1 MAEQSNRIQFLK
13 DALKKLA
20 TAVREVSKGLIDLDK
35 IVSKITGSTREMG
48 KEAEKASKGI
58 NKLNKAQKEN
68 ATNTSKADKANK
80 GLFSSIGKNLKT
92 IVSFYGAY
100 QVLNLALVAFRELT
114 IGSAKRAIALEKSLG
129 DLAAV
134 AGLTTEEVGR
144 LKDVVF
150 DVAGATSLTATEVV
164 ALQKELAKL
173 GTSVEDIENLTRPIA
188 LLSQALGE
196 DPGGVA
202 ATLKKTL
209 NMFQATTEEADRFA
223 NILTGAVNE
232 SALTLQ
238 DLGTALGYVGPLGR
252 QLGVSFEETAA
263 LLGILADNGFKAN
276 KAGTGLRQFFISAAK
291 DGRPFNEFLEDIA
304 NRNLDVTEAVQLF
317 NKTGASQAL
326 ILGEN
331 VERFKQ
337 LSQELTQSD
346 RLFIANAKQMAT
358 TQGQLDLLASAYD
371 KLSTRIGEVIIGT
384 NAFIDLI
391 AVLDNEAAG
400 LAQSYKFIAKASKET
415 AEEIDNLRE
424 QLRLFGTDS
433 LTAGDEAIGLGQ
445 AFGMLQKSGDFSSF
459 AIRDVLFEVN
469 YELDRGATLYE
480 AFEAAQERGFFG
492 AQRLASATLELFKA
506 LKSQAQGQDDAFIAM
521 EANNDVVKRYGEDYR
536 SLVSLTE
543 EGINV
548 DKEKAHLQKQ
558 INEDIS
564 KYSDELKKL
573 RSNQVPTSEE
583 QENIKILEKRIALLK
598 DQAIKTKNLEVSEET
613 LASQRKKADKE
624 AQDRFKTELSDL
636 LSRIKETEKAIADLP
651 EGVSDKVFMQQV
663 DLLTG
668 FFGSS
673 EDVIAQAKER
683 FGADSDFVKGLI
695 KTFEKATQDINVK
708 LPSAELPGLSMEELK
723 QELKDAITAIKEQE
737 KLIKEGLSESISAE
751 QFLFQVDLL
760 TALFGDAEDIISE
773 AERLYGENS
782 QFVKDLKKV
791 FKDAAEEVSVGLP
804 KATKSTLDLTTKSL
818 LETIDFI
825 KNNLKEFEKI
835 KLGDVIEEGL
845 KTAADAL
852 SNFNDVALEN
862 TTNRLEAEKDAISNR
877 YSVEEDILRS
887 QLDNQLIT
895 ESQFRTKQLELRRAQ
910 IAKENSIDKKI
921 FDSEKK
927 KDKQDAGIDYLVAL
941 ASIVPTLIAYDKTA
955 DPVSVLTKAAITG
968 GLATVAFGAEIAAIN
983 QRKFFPKQFAE
994 GGMVNGPSH
1003 DQGGVPFSVQGTAGY
1018 EMEGGEF
1025 IVNKRA
1031 TSMHRDLLERIN
1043 DSHKVRPLAGAYKFA
1058 QGGLVTAQANESVD
1072 YLKAIAEATTSTAIQ
1087 TSKPVRAFVSS
1098 KDLRSN
1104 ETERRLRDRND
1115 RI

>member
-35 IVSKITGSTREMG
+35 IVSRITGSTRDLG
-48 KEAEKASKGI
+48 KEMNTASKGVNQMNKQLQENEQRTKKADKASKGFFG
-58 NKLNKAQKEN
+58 N
-68 ATNTSKADKANK
+68 
-80 GLFSSIGKNLKT
+80 IGKNLKT

-100 QVLNLALVAFRELT
+100 QVLNLALRAFRELT
-114 IGSAKRAIALEKSLG
+114 IGSAKKAIEFEKALA

-134 AGLTTEEVGR
+134 AGLTTKEVDR
-144 LKDVVF
+144 LKNVVF
-150 DVAGATSLTATEVV
+150 DVAGVTSLTAIEVV

-173 GTSVEDIENLTRPIA
+173 GTSVSDIENLTRPIA

-209 NMFQATTEEADRFA
+209 NMFQATSGEADRFA
-223 NILTGAVNE
+223 NVLVGAVNE

-276 KAGTGLRQFFISAAK
+276 KAGTGLRQFFITAAK

-331 VERFKQ
+331 IEKFKQ
-337 LSQELTQSD
+337 LSEELNKAD
-346 RLFIANAKQMAT
+346 RLFMANAKQMAT

-371 KLSTRIGEVIIGT
+371 KFLINAGDVYTRTELFLELLERLDPASAGQAR
-384 NAFIDLI
+384 AFKFISSASDKG
-391 AVLDNEAAG
+391 AESLDN
-400 LAQSYKFIAKASKET
+400 LT
-415 AEEIDNLRE
+415 
-424 QLRLFGTDS
+424 TS
-433 LTAGDEAIGLGQ
+433 L
-445 AFGMLQKSGDFSSF
+445 
-459 AIRDVLFEVN
+459 
-469 YELDRGATLYE
+469 
-480 AFEAAQERGFFG
+480 
-492 AQRLASATLELFKA
+492 
-506 LKSQAQGQDDAFIAM
+506 
-521 EANNDVVKRYGEDYR
+521 
-536 SLVSLTE
+536 
-543 EGINV
+543 INFNTT
-548 DKEKAHLQKQ
+548 Q
-558 INEDIS
+558 
-564 KYSDELKKL
+564 
-573 RSNQVPTSEE
+573 EE
-583 QENIKILEKRIALLK
+583 QEAGSKALFQILREGSDLTDKQLLQLEKRFNALKKEEPELRLSDFLQRRVNESVRDAGLFLEGVIDLSAERAKSLRAQRIEELATNDQYEAAVELTQELTESAKEGVMTYEEQTRVTKGLESELTRLQETRENQKELDIEEITVLEKRIALYEELL
-598 DQAIKTKNLEVSEET
+598 TSVKNLEN
-613 LASQRKKADKE
+613 SQEAINERRKKADKE
-624 AQDRFKTELSDL
+624 AQDRFKTELADL
-636 LSRIKETEKAIADLP
+636 LIRIKETEEAIDGLTVEGAEEALFGSDKAI
-651 EGVSDKVFMQQV
+651 GQI
-663 DLLTG
+663 DLLDA
-668 FFGSS
+668 FFGGA
-673 EDVIAQAKER
+673 EDIIAEATKR
-683 FGADSDFVKGLI
+683 FGADSEIVKELT
-695 KTFEKATQDINVK
+695 KT
-708 LPSAELPGLSMEELK
+708 LK
-723 QELKDAITAIKEQE
+723 KTA
-737 KLIKEGLSESISAE
+737 ESISVSLPKEVGETIELPIKVAFIPE
-751 QFLFQVDLL
+751 KDIELPTPQPPDVDITTFLDK
-760 TALFGDAEDIISE
+760 AKE
-773 AERLYGENS
+773 A
-782 QFVKDLKKV
+782 
-791 FKDAAEEVSVGLP
+791 FKDF
-804 KATKSTLDLTTKSL
+804 DW
-818 LETIDFI
+818 
-825 KNNLKEFEKI
+825 
-835 KLGDVIEEGL
+835 GDVIVDSV
-845 KTAADAL
+845 KTATDAIDA
-852 SNFNDVALEN
+852 FNETALEN
-862 TTNRLEAEKDAISNR
+862 TRNRLDSEKDAIAQR
-877 YSVEEDILRS
+877 YSVEQDILKS

-941 ASIVPTLIAYDKTA
+941 ASIIPNLIIEDKEA
-955 DPVSVLTKAAITG
+955 NPLALQIKSAITA

>member
-35 IVSKITGSTREMG
+35 MVSRITGSTREMG
-48 KEAEKASKGI
+48 KEADKASKGI

-80 GLFSSIGKNLKT
+80 GLFSNIGKNLKT

-100 QVLNLALVAFRELT
+100 QVLNLALRAFRELT
-114 IGSAKRAIALEKSLG
+114 IGSAKKAIEFEKALA

-134 AGLTTEEVGR
+134 AGLTTKEVDR
-144 LKDVVF
+144 LKNVVF
-150 DVAGATSLTATEVV
+150 DVAGVTSLTAIEVV

-173 GTSVEDIENLTRPIA
+173 GTSVSDIENLTRPIA

-209 NMFQATTEEADRFA
+209 NMFQATSGEADRFA
-223 NILTGAVNE
+223 NVLVGAVNE

-276 KAGTGLRQFFISAAK
+276 KAGTGLRQFFITAAK

-331 VERFKQ
+331 IEKFKQ
-337 LSQELTQSD
+337 LSEELNKAD
-346 RLFIANAKQMAT
+346 RLFMANAKQMAT

-371 KLSTRIGEVIIGT
+371 KFLINAGDVYTRTELFLELLERLDPASAGQAR
-384 NAFIDLI
+384 AFKFISSASDKG
-391 AVLDNEAAG
+391 AESLDNLTTSLINFNTTQEEQEAG
-400 LAQSYKFIAKASKET
+400 SKALFQ
-415 AEEIDNLRE
+415 ILRE
-424 QLRLFGTDS
+424 GSDLTDKQLLQLEKRFNALKKEEPQLRLSDFLQRRVNESVRDAGLFLEGVIDLSAERAKS
-433 LTAGDEAIGLGQ
+433 LRAQRIE
-445 AFGMLQKSGDFSSF
+445 
-459 AIRDVLFEVN
+459 
-469 YELDRGATLYE
+469 ELATNDQYE
-480 AFEAAQERGFFG
+480 AAVELTQE
-492 AQRLASATLELFKA
+492 
-506 LKSQAQGQDDAFIAM
+506 
-521 EANNDVVKRYGEDYR
+521 
-536 SLVSLTE
+536 LTE
-543 EGINV
+543 SAKEGV
-548 DKEKAHLQKQ
+548 MT
-558 INEDIS
+558 
-564 KYSDELKKL
+564 Y
-573 RSNQVPTSEE
+573 EE
-583 QENIKILEKRIALLK
+583 QTRVTKGLESELTRLQETRENQKGLDIEEITVLEKRIALYEELL
-598 DQAIKTKNLEVSEET
+598 TSVKNLEN
-613 LASQRKKADKE
+613 SQEAINERRKKADKE

-636 LSRIKETEKAIADLP
+636 LIRIKETEEAIDGLTVEGAEEALFGSDKAI
-651 EGVSDKVFMQQV
+651 GQI
-663 DLLTG
+663 DLLNA
-668 FFGSS
+668 FFGSA
-673 EDVIAQAKER
+673 EDIIAEATKR
-683 FGADSDFVKGLI
+683 FGADSEIVKELT
-695 KTFEKATQDINVK
+695 KT
-708 LPSAELPGLSMEELK
+708 LK
-723 QELKDAITAIKEQE
+723 KTA
-737 KLIKEGLSESISAE
+737 ESISVSLPKE
-751 QFLFQVDLL
+751 E
-760 TALFGDAEDIISE
+760 GDIIELPIKVAPKIEVDNDIELATPQPFDIVIPTFLDKVKE
-773 AERLYGENS
+773 A
-782 QFVKDLKKV
+782 FKDL
-791 FKDAAEEVSVGLP
+791 DW
-804 KATKSTLDLTTKSL
+804 
-818 LETIDFI
+818 
-825 KNNLKEFEKI
+825 
-835 KLGDVIEEGL
+835 GDVIVDSV
-845 KTAADAL
+845 KTATDAIDA
-852 SNFNDVALEN
+852 FNETALEN
-862 TTNRLEAEKDAISNR
+862 TRNRLDSEKDAIAQR
-877 YSVEEDILRS
+877 YSIEQDILKS

-910 IAKENSIDKKI
+910 IAKENTIDKKI

-968 GLATVAFGAEIAAIN
+968 ALATTAFGAEIAAIN

-1043 DSHKVRPLAGAYKFA
+1043 DSHKVRPLSGAYKFA

>member
-35 IVSKITGSTREMG
+35 IVSKITGKTRDLG
-48 KEAEKASKGI
+48 KEMNTASKGVNQMNKQLQENEQRTRKADKASKG
-58 NKLNKAQKEN
+58 
-68 ATNTSKADKANK
+68 
-80 GLFSSIGKNLKT
+80 LFSNIGKNLKT

-100 QVLNLALVAFRELT
+100 QVLNLALSAFRELT
-114 IGSAKRAIALEKSLG
+114 IGSAKRAIALEKSLA

-173 GTSVEDIENLTRPIA
+173 GTSVEDIENLTKPIA

-196 DPGGVA
+196 DAGGVA

-223 NILTGAVNE
+223 NVLVGAVNE

-276 KAGTGLRQFFISAAK
+276 KAGTGLRQFFITAAK

-331 VERFKQ
+331 IERFKQ

-371 KLSTRIGEVIIGT
+371 KFSTQLGESITKTDIFLT
-384 NAFIDLI
+384 LI
-391 AVLDNEAAG
+391 AL
-400 LAQSYKFIAKASKET
+400 
-415 AEEIDNLRE
+415 
-424 QLRLFGTDS
+424 
-433 LTAGDEAIGLGQ
+433 
-445 AFGMLQKSGDFSSF
+445 
-459 AIRDVLFEVN
+459 
-469 YELDRGATLYE
+469 LDRE
-480 AFEAAQERGFFG
+480 
-492 AQRLASATLELFKA
+492 ASATAKAYGTLANATDEQKESIDNIVSSLREFNNETKGSDREIQAVSEAFDLLELS
-506 LKSQAQGQDDAFIAM
+506 LKGIDKDEFLEDFNKQLENTGDIQESLINIGRTWNNVSLQTAINLKEIIGILYNQSKSLDDAYIAQ
-521 EANNDVVKRYGEDYR
+521 EANNESVKRYKAEYNG
-536 SLVSLTE
+536 LLSLTR

-548 DKEKAHLQKQ
+548 DKEKAILTKNIDAEIETLGKASFKAASERDFEQQK
-558 INEDIS
+558 II
-564 KYSDELKKL
+564 
-573 RSNQVPTSEE
+573 
-583 QENIKILEKRIALLK
+583 IKRIALLK
-598 DQAIKTKNLEVSEET
+598 EQKDNIEKLGVSEE
-613 LASQRKKADKE
+613 LLSKQRKKADKE
-624 AQDRFKTELSDL
+624 AQDRFKTELSNYIE
-636 LSRIKETEKAIADLP
+636 RIKETEKAIADLP

-673 EDVIAQAKER
+673 EDIIAQATDR
-683 FGADSDFVKGLI
+683 FGADSDFVKALI
-695 KTFEKATQDINVK
+695 KA
-708 LPSAELPGLSMEELK
+708 
-723 QELKDAITAIKEQE
+723 LKDASEKVSVELPKEAKDPFADTVLDTSELEAFNEDNIDVDGVTKVAKSLKE
-737 KLIKEGLSESISAE
+737 KFGEAFKGLDIGEIIKEGL
-751 QFLFQVDLL
+751 D
-760 TALFGDAEDIISE
+760 
-773 AERLYGENS
+773 
-782 QFVKDLKKV
+782 
-791 FKDAAEEVSVGLP
+791 
-804 KATKSTLDLTTKSL
+804 
-818 LETIDFI
+818 
-825 KNNLKEFEKI
+825 
-835 KLGDVIEEGL
+835 
-845 KTAADAL
+845 TAADAL
-852 SNFNDVALEN
+852 SDFNDVALEN

-941 ASIVPTLIAYDKTA
+941 ASIVPTLIAKGDTA
-955 DPVSVLTKAAITG
+955 DPLTLSIKSAVTA

-1031 TSMHRDLLERIN
+1031 TAMHRDLLERIN

>member
-35 IVSKITGSTREMG
+35 IVSRITGSTRDLG
-48 KEAEKASKGI
+48 KEMNTASKGVNQMNKQLQENEQRTKKADKASKGFFG
-58 NKLNKAQKEN
+58 N
-68 ATNTSKADKANK
+68 
-80 GLFSSIGKNLKT
+80 IGKNLKT

-100 QVLNLALVAFRELT
+100 QVLNLALRAFRELT
-114 IGSAKRAIALEKSLG
+114 IGSAKKAIEFEKALA

-134 AGLTTEEVGR
+134 AGLTTKEVDR
-144 LKDVVF
+144 LKNVVF
-150 DVAGATSLTATEVV
+150 DVAGVTSLTAIEVV

-173 GTSVEDIENLTRPIA
+173 GTSVSDIENLTRPIA

-209 NMFQATTEEADRFA
+209 NMFQATSGEADRFA
-223 NILTGAVNE
+223 NVLVGAVNE

-276 KAGTGLRQFFISAAK
+276 KAGTGLRQFFITAAK

-331 VERFKQ
+331 IEKFKQ
-337 LSQELTQSD
+337 LSEELNKAD
-346 RLFIANAKQMAT
+346 RLFMANAKQMAT

-371 KLSTRIGEVIIGT
+371 KFLINAGDVYTRTELFLELLERLDPASAGQAR
-384 NAFIDLI
+384 AFKFISSASDKG
-391 AVLDNEAAG
+391 AESLDNLTTSLINFNTTQEEQEAG
-400 LAQSYKFIAKASKET
+400 SKALFQ
-415 AEEIDNLRE
+415 ILRE
-424 QLRLFGTDS
+424 GSDLTDKQLLQLEKRFNALKKEEPQLRLSDFLQRRVNESVRDAGLFLEGVIDLSAERAKS
-433 LTAGDEAIGLGQ
+433 LRAQRIE
-445 AFGMLQKSGDFSSF
+445 
-459 AIRDVLFEVN
+459 
-469 YELDRGATLYE
+469 ELATNDQYE
-480 AFEAAQERGFFG
+480 AAVELTQE
-492 AQRLASATLELFKA
+492 
-506 LKSQAQGQDDAFIAM
+506 
-521 EANNDVVKRYGEDYR
+521 
-536 SLVSLTE
+536 LTE
-543 EGINV
+543 SAKEGV
-548 DKEKAHLQKQ
+548 MT
-558 INEDIS
+558 
-564 KYSDELKKL
+564 Y
-573 RSNQVPTSEE
+573 EE
-583 QENIKILEKRIALLK
+583 QTRVTKGLESELTRLQETRENQKGLDIEEITVLEKRIALYEELL
-598 DQAIKTKNLEVSEET
+598 TSVKNLEN
-613 LASQRKKADKE
+613 SQEAINERRKKADKE

-636 LSRIKETEKAIADLP
+636 LIRIKETEEAIDGLTVEGAEEALFGSDKAI
-651 EGVSDKVFMQQV
+651 GQI
-663 DLLTG
+663 DLLNA
-668 FFGSS
+668 FFGSA
-673 EDVIAQAKER
+673 EDIIAEATKR
-683 FGADSDFVKGLI
+683 FGADSEIVKELT
-695 KTFEKATQDINVK
+695 KT
-708 LPSAELPGLSMEELK
+708 LK
-723 QELKDAITAIKEQE
+723 KTA
-737 KLIKEGLSESISAE
+737 ESISVSLPKE
-751 QFLFQVDLL
+751 E
-760 TALFGDAEDIISE
+760 GDIIELPIKVAPKIEVDNDIELATPQPFDIVIPTFLDKVKE
-773 AERLYGENS
+773 A
-782 QFVKDLKKV
+782 FKDL
-791 FKDAAEEVSVGLP
+791 DW
-804 KATKSTLDLTTKSL
+804 
-818 LETIDFI
+818 
-825 KNNLKEFEKI
+825 
-835 KLGDVIEEGL
+835 GDVIVDSV
-845 KTAADAL
+845 KTATDAIDA
-852 SNFNDVALEN
+852 FNETALEN
-862 TTNRLEAEKDAISNR
+862 TRNRLDSEKDAIAQR
-877 YSVEEDILRS
+877 YSIEQDILKS

-910 IAKENSIDKKI
+910 IAKENTIDKKI

-968 GLATVAFGAEIAAIN
+968 ALATTAFGAEIAAIN

-1043 DSHKVRPLAGAYKFA
+1043 DSHKVRPLSGAYKFA

>member
-1 MAEQSNRIQFLK
+1 MRS
-13 DALKKLA
+13 
-20 TAVREVSKGLIDLDK
+20 
-35 IVSKITGSTREMG
+35 
-48 KEAEKASKGI
+48 
-58 NKLNKAQKEN
+58 
-68 ATNTSKADKANK
+68 
-80 GLFSSIGKNLKT
+80 
-92 IVSFYGAY
+92 
-100 QVLNLALVAFRELT
+100 
-114 IGSAKRAIALEKSLG
+114 
-129 DLAAV
+129 
-134 AGLTTEEVGR
+134 
-144 LKDVVF
+144 
-150 DVAGATSLTATEVV
+150 
-164 ALQKELAKL
+164 L

-196 DPGGVA
+196 DAGGVA

-371 KLSTRIGEVIIGT
+371 KFSTKLGEVITQSDI
-384 NAFIDLI
+384 FLSLI
-391 AVLDNEAAG
+391 AVFDRQSAGQASAYRIIADSAEETQMSINELTKAQRRFGEGSQESISDLELVEKAFDSLGETVDITRVDFLFEFNKELEKTGNVQEALTELGKTWNNELNEAALTIQG
-400 LAQSYKFIAKASKET
+400 LIDITYAQSK
-415 AEEIDNLRE
+415 
-424 QLRLFGTDS
+424 S
-433 LTAGDEAIGLGQ
+433 LDDAYI
-445 AFGMLQKSGDFSSF
+445 
-459 AIRDVLFEVN
+459 
-469 YELDRGATLYE
+469 
-480 AFEAAQERGFFG
+480 AQE
-492 AQRLASATLELFKA
+492 
-506 LKSQAQGQDDAFIAM
+506 
-521 EANNDVVKRYGEDYR
+521 ANSESVKRYKREYQG
-536 SLVSLTE
+536 LLSLTKD
-543 EGINV
+543 GINV
-548 DKEKAHLQKQ
+548 DKEKAQLTKQ
-558 INEDIS
+558 IDAEISALQEASFKAAADRNFEEQNIIVKRISLLKQQKTDI
-564 KYSDELKKL
+564 DELAI
-573 RSNQVPTSEE
+573 SEE
-583 QENIKILEKRIALLK
+583 ILAE
-598 DQAIKTKNLEVSEET
+598 
-613 LASQRKKADKE
+613 QRKKADKE
-624 AQDRFKTELSDL
+624 AQDRFKTELSNYIE
-636 LSRIKETEKAIADLP
+636 RIKETEKAIADLP

-673 EDVIAQAKER
+673 EDIIAQATDR
-683 FGADSDFVKGLI
+683 FGADSDFVKALI
-695 KTFEKATQDINVK
+695 KA
-708 LPSAELPGLSMEELK
+708 
-723 QELKDAITAIKEQE
+723 LKDATKKVSVELPKDPFADTVLDTSALEAFNEDNIDIDGVTKVAKSLKEKFGE
-737 KLIKEGLSESISAE
+737 AFKGLDIGEIIKEG
-751 QFLFQVDLL
+751 
-760 TALFGDAEDIISE
+760 
-773 AERLYGENS
+773 
-782 QFVKDLKKV
+782 
-791 FKDAAEEVSVGLP
+791 
-804 KATKSTLDLTTKSL
+804 
-818 LETIDFI
+818 
-825 KNNLKEFEKI
+825 
-835 KLGDVIEEGL
+835 IE
-845 KTAADAL
+845 TAADAL
-852 SNFNDVALEN
+852 SDFNDVALEN

-895 ESQFRTKQLELRRAQ
+895 ESQFRTKQLELRRSQ

-1031 TSMHRDLLERIN
+1031 TAMHRDLLERIN

-1058 QGGLVTAQANESVD
+1058 QGGLVTA
-1072 YLKAIAEATTSTAIQ
+1072 TS
-1087 TSKPVRAFVSS
+1087 
-1098 KDLRSN
+1098 
-1104 ETERRLRDRND
+1104 
-1115 RI
+1115 

>member
-35 IVSKITGSTREMG
+35 IVSRITGSTRDLG
-48 KEAEKASKGI
+48 KEMNTASKGVNQMNKQLQENEQRTKKADKASKGFFG
-58 NKLNKAQKEN
+58 N
-68 ATNTSKADKANK
+68 
-80 GLFSSIGKNLKT
+80 IGKNLKT

-100 QVLNLALVAFRELT
+100 QVLNLALRAFRELT
-114 IGSAKRAIALEKSLG
+114 IGSAKKAIEFEKALA

-134 AGLTTEEVGR
+134 AGLTTKEVDR
-144 LKDVVF
+144 LKNVVF
-150 DVAGATSLTATEVV
+150 DVAGVTSLTAIEVV

-173 GTSVEDIENLTRPIA
+173 GTSVSDIENLTRPIA

-209 NMFQATTEEADRFA
+209 NMFQATSGEADRFA
-223 NILTGAVNE
+223 NVLVGAVNE

-276 KAGTGLRQFFISAAK
+276 KAGTGLRQFFITAAK

-331 VERFKQ
+331 IEKFKQ
-337 LSQELTQSD
+337 LSEELNKAD
-346 RLFIANAKQMAT
+346 RLFMANAKQMAT

-371 KLSTRIGEVIIGT
+371 KFLINAGDVYTRTELFLELLERLYPASAGQAR
-384 NAFIDLI
+384 AFKFISSASDKG
-391 AVLDNEAAG
+391 AESLDNLTTSLINFNTTQEEQEAG
-400 LAQSYKFIAKASKET
+400 SKALFQ
-415 AEEIDNLRE
+415 ILRE
-424 QLRLFGTDS
+424 GSDLTDKQLLQLEKRFNALKKEEPQLRLSDFLQRRVNESVRDAGLFLEGVIDLSAERAKS
-433 LTAGDEAIGLGQ
+433 LRAQRIE
-445 AFGMLQKSGDFSSF
+445 
-459 AIRDVLFEVN
+459 
-469 YELDRGATLYE
+469 ELATNDQYE
-480 AFEAAQERGFFG
+480 AAVELTQE
-492 AQRLASATLELFKA
+492 
-506 LKSQAQGQDDAFIAM
+506 
-521 EANNDVVKRYGEDYR
+521 
-536 SLVSLTE
+536 LTE
-543 EGINV
+543 SAKEGV
-548 DKEKAHLQKQ
+548 MT
-558 INEDIS
+558 
-564 KYSDELKKL
+564 Y
-573 RSNQVPTSEE
+573 EE
-583 QENIKILEKRIALLK
+583 QTRVTKGLESELTRLQETRENQKGLDIEEITVLEKRIALYEELL
-598 DQAIKTKNLEVSEET
+598 TSVKNLEN
-613 LASQRKKADKE
+613 SQEAINERRKKADKE

-636 LSRIKETEKAIADLP
+636 LIRIKETEEAIDGLTVEGAEEALFGSDKAI
-651 EGVSDKVFMQQV
+651 GQI
-663 DLLTG
+663 DLLNA
-668 FFGSS
+668 FFGSA
-673 EDVIAQAKER
+673 EDIIAEATKR
-683 FGADSDFVKGLI
+683 FGADSEIVKELT
-695 KTFEKATQDINVK
+695 KT
-708 LPSAELPGLSMEELK
+708 LK
-723 QELKDAITAIKEQE
+723 KTA
-737 KLIKEGLSESISAE
+737 ESISVSLPKE
-751 QFLFQVDLL
+751 E
-760 TALFGDAEDIISE
+760 GDIIELPIKVAPKIEVDNDIELATPQPFDIVIPTFLDKVKE
-773 AERLYGENS
+773 A
-782 QFVKDLKKV
+782 FKDL
-791 FKDAAEEVSVGLP
+791 DW
-804 KATKSTLDLTTKSL
+804 
-818 LETIDFI
+818 
-825 KNNLKEFEKI
+825 
-835 KLGDVIEEGL
+835 GDVIVDSV
-845 KTAADAL
+845 KTATDAIDA
-852 SNFNDVALEN
+852 FNETALEN
-862 TTNRLEAEKDAISNR
+862 TRNRLDSEKDAIAQR
-877 YSVEEDILRS
+877 YSIEQDILKS

-910 IAKENSIDKKI
+910 IAKENTIDKKI

-968 GLATVAFGAEIAAIN
+968 ALATTAFGAEIAAIN

-1043 DSHKVRPLAGAYKFA
+1043 DSHKVRPLSGAYKFA

>member
-1 MAEQSNRIQFLK
+1 MSEQSNRIQFLK
-13 DALKKLA
+13 DALNKLA
-20 TAVREVSKGLIDLDK
+20 KAVREVSKGLIDLDK
-35 IVSKITGSTREMG
+35 IVSRITGSTRDLG
-48 KEAEKASKGI
+48 KEMNTASKGVNQMNKQLQENEQRTKKADKASKGFFG
-58 NKLNKAQKEN
+58 N
-68 ATNTSKADKANK
+68 
-80 GLFSSIGKNLKT
+80 IGKNLKT

-100 QVLNLALVAFRELT
+100 QVLNLALSAFRELT
-114 IGSAKRAIALEKSLG
+114 VGSAKRAIALEKSLG

-134 AGLTTEEVGR
+134 AGLTSQEVER
-144 LKDVVF
+144 LRKVVF
-150 DVAGATSLTATEVV
+150 DVAGVTSLTATEVV
-164 ALQKELAKL
+164 SLQKELAKL
-173 GTSVEDIENLTRPIA
+173 GSSVTEIENLTKPIA

-196 DPGGVA
+196 EPGGVA

-209 NMFQATTEEADRFA
+209 NQFQATSEEADRFA

-276 KAGTGLRQFFISAAK
+276 KAGTGLRQFFITAAK

-326 ILGEN
+326 VLGEN
-331 VERFKQ
+331 VEKFKQ

-371 KLSTRIGEVIIGT
+371 KFSTNLGEVITQT
-384 NAFIDLI
+384 NFFINLI
-391 AVLDNEAAG
+391 AILDKEAAG
-400 LAQSYKFIAKASKET
+400 LAGAYKILANETKET
-415 AEEIDNLRE
+415 KEFTEDLVNALRQFSEGDDDPITDVMALGKAIKFVGDQGDFSKRTIDDTYKLLLFYLRQGKDLQEAFEIATEKTGRG
-424 QLRLFGTDS
+424 QLRL
-433 LTAGDEAIGLGQ
+433 LTTTRELVDLLYQQSKGLDEAFI
-445 AFGMLQKSGDFSSF
+445 
-459 AIRDVLFEVN
+459 
-469 YELDRGATLYE
+469 
-480 AFEAAQERGFFG
+480 
-492 AQRLASATLELFKA
+492 
-506 LKSQAQGQDDAFIAM
+506 SQ
-521 EANNDVVKRYGEDYR
+521 EANNDVVQRYRTEYEG
-536 SLVSLTE
+536 LLQLTR
-543 EGINV
+543 EGVEV

-558 INEDIS
+558 INIDIVR
-564 KYSDELKKL
+564 YSNELEGL

-583 QENIKILEKRIALLK
+583 LEKIKILEKRVALLK
-598 DQAIKTKNLEVSEET
+598 EQSVNTGQLSVAEET

-636 LSRIKETEKAIADLP
+636 LSRIKETEEAISGLTV
-651 EGVSDKVFMQQV
+651 EGAEEAIFGSDTAIGQI
-663 DLLTG
+663 DLLNG
-668 FFGSS
+668 FFGSA
-673 EDVIAQAKER
+673 ENIIAEATKR
-683 FGADSDFVKGLI
+683 FGADSEIVKELT
-695 KTFEKATQDINVK
+695 KT
-708 LPSAELPGLSMEELK
+708 LK
-723 QELKDAITAIKEQE
+723 KTA
-737 KLIKEGLSESISAE
+737 ESISVSLPKDVGETIELPIKVAPKVE
-751 QFLFQVDLL
+751 VDNDIELATPLPFDIVIPTFLDKVK
-760 TALFGDAEDIISE
+760 E
-773 AERLYGENS
+773 A
-782 QFVKDLKKV
+782 FKDL
-791 FKDAAEEVSVGLP
+791 DW
-804 KATKSTLDLTTKSL
+804 
-818 LETIDFI
+818 
-825 KNNLKEFEKI
+825 
-835 KLGDVIEEGL
+835 GDVIVDSV
-845 KTAADAL
+845 KTATDAIDA
-852 SNFNDVALEN
+852 FNETALEN
-862 TTNRLEAEKDAISNR
+862 TRNRLDSEKDAIAQR
-877 YSVEEDILRS
+877 YSVEQDILKS

-968 GLATVAFGAEIAAIN
+968 ALATTAFGAEIAAIN
-983 QRKFFPKQFAE
+983 QRKFFPKQFE
-994 GGMVNGPSH
+994 QGGMVSGPSH
-1003 DQGGVPFSVQGTAGY
+1003 AEGGVPFTVQGQGGY

-1043 DSHKVRPLAGAYKFA
+1043 DSQKVRPLSGAYKFA
-1058 QGGLVTAQANESVD
+1058 QGGLVSAQANESVD

>member
-35 IVSKITGSTREMG
+35 IVSRITGSTRDLG
-48 KEAEKASKGI
+48 KEMNTASKGVNQMNKQLQENEQRTKKADKASKG
-58 NKLNKAQKEN
+58 
-68 ATNTSKADKANK
+68 
-80 GLFSSIGKNLKT
+80 LFGNIGKNLKT

-100 QVLNLALVAFRELT
+100 QVLNLALSAFRELT
-114 IGSAKRAIALEKSLG
+114 IGSAKRAIALEKSLA

-173 GTSVEDIENLTRPIA
+173 GTSVSDIENLTRPIA

-196 DPGGVA
+196 DAGGVA

-276 KAGTGLRQFFISAAK
+276 KAGTGLRQFFITAAK

-326 ILGEN
+326 VLGEN
-331 VERFKQ
+331 VEKFKQ

-371 KLSTRIGEVIIGT
+371 KFSTSLGEAITKTDI
-384 NAFIDLI
+384 FISLI
-391 AVLDNEAAG
+391 AVFDREVAGQASAYRILANATDEVREDLDLLTESQMNYNKTSENTLTELEIVEKAFDTLGNTVDITRDEFLRKFNEELEKTGSVQEALTALGKTWNNELNEAALTIQG
-400 LAQSYKFIAKASKET
+400 LIDITYAQSK
-415 AEEIDNLRE
+415 
-424 QLRLFGTDS
+424 S
-433 LTAGDEAIGLGQ
+433 LDDAYI
-445 AFGMLQKSGDFSSF
+445 
-459 AIRDVLFEVN
+459 
-469 YELDRGATLYE
+469 
-480 AFEAAQERGFFG
+480 AQE
-492 AQRLASATLELFKA
+492 
-506 LKSQAQGQDDAFIAM
+506 
-521 EANNDVVKRYGEDYR
+521 ANSESVKRYKREYQG
-536 SLVSLTE
+536 LLSLTRD
-543 EGINV
+543 GINV
-548 DKEKAHLQKQ
+548 DKEKAQLTKQ
-558 INEDIS
+558 IDAEISALQEASFKAASDRDFEQQNIIIKRISLLQQQKTDI
-564 KYSDELKKL
+564 DEL
-573 RSNQVPTSEE
+573 
-583 QENIKILEKRIALLK
+583 
-598 DQAIKTKNLEVSEET
+598 AISEET

-624 AQDRFKTELSDL
+624 AQDRFKTELSDYIE
-636 LSRIKETEKAIADLP
+636 RIKETEKAIAELP
-651 EGVSDKVFMQQV
+651 EGVSDKVFNQQI

-673 EDVIAQAKER
+673 EDIIAQATER
-683 FGADSDFVKGLI
+683 FGADSDFVKALI
-695 KTFEKATQDINVK
+695 KALKDATKKVSVK
-708 LPSAELPGLSMEELK
+708 LPKDPFADTILDTSALEGFNEDNIDIDGVTKVAKTLK
-723 QELKDAITAIKEQE
+723 EKFGDAFKDLDIGEI
-737 KLIKEGLSESISAE
+737 IKEGLE
-751 QFLFQVDLL
+751 
-760 TALFGDAEDIISE
+760 
-773 AERLYGENS
+773 
-782 QFVKDLKKV
+782 
-791 FKDAAEEVSVGLP
+791 
-804 KATKSTLDLTTKSL
+804 
-818 LETIDFI
+818 
-825 KNNLKEFEKI
+825 
-835 KLGDVIEEGL
+835 
-845 KTAADAL
+845 TAADAL
-852 SNFNDVALEN
+852 SDFNDVALEN
-862 TTNRLEAEKDAISNR
+862 TTNRLESEKDAISNR

-927 KDKQDAGIDYLVAL
+927 KDKNDATIDYLVAL

-968 GLATVAFGAEIAAIN
+968 GFATVAYGAEIAAIN
-983 QRKFFPKQFAE
+983 QRKFFPKQFE
-994 GGMVNGPSH
+994 QGGMVSGPSH
-1003 DQGGVPFSVQGTAGY
+1003 AEGGVPFTVQGQGGY

-1031 TSMHRDLLERIN
+1031 TAMHRDLLERIN

-1098 KDLRSN
+1098 KDLRRN

>member
-1 MAEQSNRIQFLK
+1 MSEQSNRIQFLK

-20 TAVREVSKGLIDLDK
+20 KSVREVTKGLIDLDK
-35 IVSKITGSTREMG
+35 VISRITGSTREMG
-48 KEAEKASKGI
+48 KEADKASKEV
-58 NKLNKAQKEN
+58 NKLNKSQKEN

-80 GLFSSIGKNLKT
+80 GLFSNIGKNLKT

-100 QVLNLALVAFRELT
+100 QVLNIALSAFRELT

-173 GTSVEDIENLTRPIA
+173 GTSVEDIENLTKPIA

-196 DPGGVA
+196 DAGGVA

-415 AEEIDNLRE
+415 AEEIDDLRE

-433 LTAGDEAIGLGQ
+433 LTAGNEAIGLGQ
-445 AFGMLQKSGDFSSF
+445 AFGMLQRSGDFSSF

-480 AFEAAQERGFFG
+480 AFEAAQERGFLG

-521 EANNDVVKRYGEDYR
+521 EANNDIVKRYGEDYR

-548 DKEKAHLQKQ
+548 DKEKADLQKQ
-558 INEDIS
+558 INEDIK
-564 KYSDELKKL
+564 KYSHELKNL
-573 RSNQVPTSEE
+573 RSNQVPTAEE
-583 QENIKILEKRIALLK
+583 QEKIKILEKRIALLK

-613 LASQRKKADKE
+613 LAEQRKKADKE

-636 LSRIKETEKAIADLP
+636 LSRIKETEEAISGLTVEGAEEAIFGSDKAI
-651 EGVSDKVFMQQV
+651 GQI
-663 DLLTG
+663 DLLNG
-668 FFGSS
+668 FFGSA
-673 EDVIAQAKER
+673 EDIIAEATKR
-683 FGADSDFVKGLI
+683 FGADSEIVKELT
-695 KTFEKATQDINVK
+695 KT
-708 LPSAELPGLSMEELK
+708 LK
-723 QELKDAITAIKEQE
+723 KTA
-737 KLIKEGLSESISAE
+737 ESISVSLPKEVGDTIELPIKVAPKIE
-751 QFLFQVDLL
+751 VDNDIELATPQPFDIVIPTFLDKVK
-760 TALFGDAEDIISE
+760 E
-773 AERLYGENS
+773 A
-782 QFVKDLKKV
+782 FKDL
-791 FKDAAEEVSVGLP
+791 DW
-804 KATKSTLDLTTKSL
+804 
-818 LETIDFI
+818 
-825 KNNLKEFEKI
+825 
-835 KLGDVIEEGL
+835 GDVIVDSV
-845 KTAADAL
+845 KTATDAIDA
-852 SNFNDVALEN
+852 FNETALEN
-862 TTNRLEAEKDAISNR
+862 TRNRLDSEKDAIAQR
-877 YSVEEDILRS
+877 YSIEQDILKS

-1031 TSMHRDLLERIN
+1031 TAMHRDLLERIN